1 MCTFSKA
8 PPDWRG
14 EKLSLTGFG
23 VRPVSIDEGAKPPS
37 VRRGA
42 HAPAGLPDPR
52 SPELVIGP
60 GSKGICALTA
70 HSEVRRPSVGR
81 SCGVRRPAHNKRDLE
96 VEGKF
101 WIQRDGTE
109 YSIAQELLDAGVQKD
124 RIVLAFRSPEMR
136 RMTDFA
142 VA

>member
-14 EKLSLTGFG
+14 EKLGLTGFG

-37 VRRGA
+37 VRRGS
-42 HAPAGLPDPR
+42 HDPAGIPDRR

-60 GSKGICALTA
+60 GSKGICALRA
-70 HSEVRRPSVGR
+70 HSEVRRPSVGH